1 MNMDD
6 SIWSL
11 LGLALLVFW
20 LVGAYNRLVRLRADV
35 NQSFAALGAQLD
47 QYSGLVSSWAMSG
60 QDLSALQTLLA
71 TVHTLDGALHDC
83 QGRLHQAELLKAL
96 GAAVAEFDQHWQ
108 RLGEGSEAA
117 ADKQRLSQD
126 VERLRGLYNDAAALY
141 NAAVAQFPALLLARA
156 LSFKPVHAL

>member
-83 QGRLHQAELLKAL
+83 QGRLHQADLLQAL
-96 GAAVAEFDQHWQ
+96 AAAVSEFDLHWQ
-108 RLGEGSEAA
+108 RLGESSAVA
-117 ADKQRLSQD
+117 NDKQRLSQD
-126 VERLRGLYNDAAALY
+126 VARLRGLYNDAAALY
-141 NAAVAQFPALLLARA
+141 NAAVGQFPALVLARA
-156 LSFKPVHAL
+156 LSFKPVHPL

>member
-83 QGRLHQAELLKAL
+83 KGRLHQAELLQTL
-96 GAAVAEFDQHWQ
+96 AAAMAEFDLHWQ
-108 RLGEGSEAA
+108 RLGEGSAVA
-117 ADKQRLSQD
+117 HDKQRLSQD
-126 VERLRGLYNDAAALY
+126 VERLRGLYNEAVALY
-141 NAAVAQFPALLLARA
+141 NAAVGQFPALLLARA
-156 LSFKPVHAL
+156 LGIKPVHVL

>member
-1 MNMDD
+1 MDQ
-6 SIWSL
+6 SIGSVL
-11 LGLALLVFW
+11 VGALLVFW

-35 NQSFAALGAQLD
+35 NQSFAALGSQLD

-96 GAAVAEFDQHWQ
+96 GAAVDEFDLHWK
-108 RLGEGSEAA
+108 RLGEGSAA
-117 ADKQRLSQD
+117 ASDKQRLSQD
-126 VERLRGLYNDAAALY
+126 VERLRGLYNEAVALY
-141 NAAVAQFPALLLARA
+141 NAAVGQFPALLLARA
-156 LSFKPVHAL
+156 LSFKPVHPL